1 MKRTAETCGVQID
14 SEFETRYEWL
24 RPGQLNERKSQCP
37 LVLFPLGPLEYH
49 GPHMPLGTDP
59 LNATFVAHECCRR
72 LGKGVVLPTMYV
84 GTERERDPDMLE
96 SLGFKRDDYVV
107 GMDFPPRQWNSHYL
121 PEEVFALLVAAET
134 RCLIG
139 QGYKYIF
146 IVNGHGAFNHNAV
159 LKRLCIEFSN
169 TTPAQVDFAIGFPEQ
184 AAASGA
190 IGHADIAEASLI
202 MHYSEAAVDVRALPP
217 KGVPLKY
224 ADFSVVN
231 GEGFIASKPDHLV
244 PEEYDPRNANA
255 QLGKGHFETTIA
267 EVCGK
272 IERLVSGEGN
282 HAGKV
287 Y

>member
-1 MKRTAETCGVQID
+1 MNANDVAGL
-14 SEFETRYEWL
+14 SEQGFETRYEWL
-24 RPGQLNERKSQCP
+24 RPGQLNARKAQCP

-59 LNATFVAHECCRR
+59 LNAAFVAHACCRR

-107 GMDFPPRQWNSHYL
+107 GMDFPSRQWNSHYL
-121 PEEVFALLVAAET
+121 PEEVFALVVASEL
-134 RCLIG
+134 RCLIR
-139 QGYKYIF
+139 QGYTYIF

-159 LKRLCIEFSN
+159 LKRLCIELSN
-169 TTPAQVDFAIGFPEQ
+169 TTSAQVDFAIGVPEQ
-184 AAASGA
+184 AAAAGA
-190 IGHADIAEASLI
+190 IGHADIAETSLV
-202 MHYSEAAVDVRALPP
+202 MFYNQAAVDVGTLPP
-217 KGVPLKY
+217 KDVPLKY
-224 ADFSVVN
+224 VDFSVVD
-231 GEGFIASKPDHLV
+231 GQGFIASKPDRLV
-244 PEEYDPRNANA
+244 PKEFDPRDSDP
-255 QLGKGHFETTIA
+255 QIGKLHFETTIA
-267 EVCGK
+267 EICGK